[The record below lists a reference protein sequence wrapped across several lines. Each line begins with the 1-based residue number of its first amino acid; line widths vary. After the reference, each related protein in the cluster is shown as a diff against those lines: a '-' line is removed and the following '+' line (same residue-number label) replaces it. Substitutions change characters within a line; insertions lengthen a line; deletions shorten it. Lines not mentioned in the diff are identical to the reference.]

1 MNITALGIAT
11 LNSKQKCI
19 EVFYNWIS
27 VKAETYEK
35 VTRKYEQKDNFQIK
49 LDSSKADIRSLDYL
63 LEPNIPLQPLFRHQT
78 FILIGMVEDNPI
90 ETVPEAYLKLHLLS
104 KRIYKP
110 NELNLENLFPTLPN
124 LCWTNQGAI
133 DVEEIESKQMQ
144 YRCNGEIL
152 HVRSVDKFPQMLDY
166 VLPSDVRIAN
176 SAKVRLGA
184 YLGKGTTVMHTG
196 FVNFNAGTEG
206 PNMVEGRISA
216 GVFVGSGTHLG
227 GSCSTM
233 GTLSGGGKAII
244 SIGRDCLIGANGGVG
259 IALGDRCVIESGLY
273 ITAGSKVV
281 VLDSKNN
288 PLKEVKAKELAQK
301 DDLLFRR
308 NSLSGKIECIAS
320 KGDFQLNADLHNNLA

>member
-11 LNSKQKCI
+11 LNNKQECI
-19 EVFYNWIS
+19 EAFYSWIS
-27 VKAETYEK
+27 VKEETYEK
-35 VTRKYEQKDNFQIK
+35 VTKKYGQKGNFQIR
-49 LDSSKADIRSLDYL
+49 LDSLTADIKKLENL
-63 LEPNIPLQPLFRHQT
+63 LEPSTTLQALFGNQT
-78 FILIGMVEDNPI
+78 FVLVGMVEDKPI
-90 ETVPEAYLKLHLLS
+90 KTVLEAYLKLHLLS

-110 NELNLENLFPTLPN
+110 NELNLENIFPILPN
-124 LCWTNQGAI
+124 LCWTNQGAV
-133 DVEEIESKQMQ
+133 DVREIEAKQMQ
-144 YRCNGEIL
+144 YRCRGEIL
-152 HVRSVDKFPQMLDY
+152 HIKSVDKFPQMLDY
-166 VLPSDVRIAN
+166 ILPSDVRIAN

-216 GVFVGSGTHLG
+216 GIFVGSGTHLG

-233 GTLSGGGKAII
+233 GTLSGGGKAVI
-244 SIGRDCLIGANGGVG
+244 SIGRNCLIGANGGVG

-281 VLDSKNN
+281 ILDSRNQ
-288 PLKEVKAKELAQK
+288 PLKEVKAKQLAQK

-308 NSLSGKIECIAS
+308 NSLSGKIECITS
-320 KGDFQLNADLHNNLA
+320 KGDFQLNEDLHKNLA

>member
-11 LNSKQKCI
+11 LNGKQECI

-27 VKAETYEK
+27 TKEKTYETVSK
-35 VTRKYEQKDNFQIK
+35 KYKRKGNFQIRLCSLK
-49 LDSSKADIRSLDYL
+49 ADLDSLDDL
-63 LEPNIPLQPLFRHQT
+63 LKPNIAMQTLFSNQI
-78 FILIGMVEDNPI
+78 FILVGMVEDKPI

-110 NELNLENLFPTLPN
+110 NELNLENIFPTLPN
-124 LCWTNQGAI
+124 LCWTNQGAVDI
-133 DVEEIESKQMQ
+133 CEIGAKQMQ
-144 YRCNGEIL
+144 YRCQGKTL
-152 HVRSVDKFPQMLDY
+152 HIRSLDKFPQMLDY
-166 VLPSDVRIAN
+166 VLPSDVRVAN
-176 SAKVRLGA
+176 STKVRLGA

-206 PNMVEGRISA
+206 PNMIEGRISA

-233 GTLSGGGKAII
+233 GTLSGGGKAIV

-259 IALGDRCVIESGLY
+259 IPLGDRCIIESGLY

-281 VLDSKNN
+281 ILDSNN
-288 PLKEVKAKELAQK
+288 KPLKEVKAKELSQK

-308 NSLSGKIECIAS
+308 NSLSGKIECVAS
-320 KGDFQLNADLHNNLA
+320 KGDFRLNDDLHQNRA

>member
-11 LNSKQKCI
+11 LNSKQKCV

-27 VKAETYEK
+27 VKEETYEK
-35 VTRKYEQKDNFQIK
+35 VTKKYKQKGNFQIK
-49 LDSSKADIRSLDYL
+49 LDSSKADIKSLDYL
-63 LEPNIPLQPLFRHQT
+63 LKPNISLRPLFSNQT
-78 FILIGMVEDNPI
+78 FVLVGMAEDKPI

-110 NELNLENLFPTLPN
+110 NKLNLENLFPTLPN

-133 DVEEIESKQMQ
+133 DIHEIEAKQME
-144 YRCNGEIL
+144 YRCKGEVL
-152 HVRSVDKFPQMLDY
+152 HIKSVDKFPQMLDY

-206 PNMVEGRISA
+206 PNMIEGRISA
-216 GVFVGSGTHLG
+216 GVFIGSGTHLG

-281 VLDSKNN
+281 VLNSKNN
-288 PLKEVKAKELAQK
+288 PLKTVKAKQLTQK

-308 NSLSGKIECIAS
+308 NSLSGEIECIAS
-320 KGDFQLNADLHNNLA
+320 KGDFQLNEDLHKNLT